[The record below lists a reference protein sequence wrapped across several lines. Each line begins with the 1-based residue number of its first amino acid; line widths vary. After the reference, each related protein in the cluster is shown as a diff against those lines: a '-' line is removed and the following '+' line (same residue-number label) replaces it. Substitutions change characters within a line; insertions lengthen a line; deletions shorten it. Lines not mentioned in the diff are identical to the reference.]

1 MYVSWSFIDTS
12 IQLGFGLTL
21 FFFYFVYFFFYIIIA
36 LTRFFPVRGYI
47 SFRVTITLDATEVL
61 YIL

>member
-1 MYVSWSFIDTS
+1 MVIYRHVDPVRIWLDSVF
-12 IQLGFGLTL
+12 FL
-21 FFFYFVYFFFYIIIA
+21 FRLLFFYIIVA

>member
-1 MYVSWSFIDTS
+1 MVIYRHVDS
-12 IQLGFGLTL
+12 QLGFGLTL
-21 FFFYFVYFFFYIIIA
+21 FFYFIYFFFYIIVA

-47 SFRVTITLDATEVL
+47 LFRVTITLDATEVL

>member
-1 MYVSWSFIDTS
+1 MVDS
-12 IQLGFGLTL
+12 QLGFGLTL
-21 FFFYFVYFFFYIIIA
+21 FFLFHLLFFYIIVA

-47 SFRVTITLDATEVL
+47 LFRVTITLDATEVL